1 MFAQRLSG
9 VSASAT
15 LKVAAEAERL
25 RRAGF
30 SVVDFSAGE
39 PDFPTP
45 EHVKAA
51 GKDAIDANFT
61 RYTAAPGIPELREAV
76 CSRYK
81 TDYGVDI
88 TAAEVLI
95 TVGGKQALINTALAL
110 FDAGDEVITHAPYW
124 PTIPEQVKLMG
135 AVPVIV
141 PTSPTD
147 GFTVHADAILA
158 AVTPK
163 TKAIIL
169 NSPGNPTGGL
179 IEEGELATI
188 AKAAAEKGIWIVID
202 LCYERLIYDPVPHNL
217 PKVLFEHNRDHT
229 VICGSTSKAYAMTG
243 WRCGWTIAPK
253 ALSSAFNIIQGQ
265 STSNITSITQKAA
278 LAALTGPQ
286 DAVTDMLDEYRRR
299 RDAIHGWLTA
309 HPGIRCVKP
318 KGAFYLF
325 PDISGLLS
333 PDGLKTSNDFAQSL
347 IEKEYVVVTQGEAFD
362 APGYLRISYATSMEQ
377 LREGATRILRFADSL
392 ASSTSTPK
400 ASATR

>member
-76 CSRYK
+76 CARYRA
-81 TDYGVDI
+81 DYGVDI

-141 PTSPTD
+141 QTSPRD
-147 GFTVHADAILA
+147 GFAVHADAILA

-179 IEEGELATI
+179 IEEGELAKI
-188 AKAAAEKGIWIVID
+188 AKAAADKGIWIVID
-202 LCYERLIYDPVPHNL
+202 LCYERLIYDPV
-217 PKVLFEHNRDHT
+217 
-229 VICGSTSKAYAMTG
+229 
-243 WRCGWTIAPK
+243 
-253 ALSSAFNIIQGQ
+253 
-265 STSNITSITQKAA
+265 
-278 LAALTGPQ
+278 
-286 DAVTDMLDEYRRR
+286 
-299 RDAIHGWLTA
+299 
-309 HPGIRCVKP
+309 
-318 KGAFYLF
+318 
-325 PDISGLLS
+325 
-333 PDGLKTSNDFAQSL
+333 
-347 IEKEYVVVTQGEAFD
+347 
-362 APGYLRISYATSMEQ
+362 
-377 LREGATRILRFADSL
+377 
-392 ASSTSTPK
+392 
-400 ASATR
+400 